1 MSHLSIFVLDV
12 PEFRPLI
19 AEAERRGDCRLT
31 RFKDHYMRIESDGPV
46 EFSRTALGM
55 KPAVWY
61 GLFTGGL
68 DGRIERF
75 DRDVVRIVPA

>member
-1 MSHLSIFVLDV
+1 MSGLSVFVLDV
-12 PEFRPLI
+12 PEFRSLI
-19 AEAERRGDCRLT
+19 AAAETRTDCRVT
-31 RFKDHYMRIESDGPV
+31 RLREHYVRIQSDGPM

-55 KPAVWY
+55 KPAVWH

-75 DRDVVRIVPA
+75 DRDLVRIVPE